1 MNQKLF
7 DYQCY
12 LNLLLT
18 IVLAIIDIR
27 NLFLLIFVILILGL
41 NFFFSKTKN
50 FYECTASVIS
60 LLSSTLFMQILVN
73 CVNFLNHQKILSQ
86 TFLASIYL
94 ILLLMLYLPTVLKF
108 FPSLKTPIFQLISIQ
123 GLLLPAIL
131 IKSID
136 LYGSTTLLSTLV
148 QSRFFLALA
157 LLIVVPFILKSW
169 AIKNLNFKM
178 VANLL
183 IVIVVMLLLIWFA
196 FFNSL
201 ANFGQNLS
209 EILWEWKN
217 NLTLYNFTL
226 DRVNW
231 VLEAAL
237 FEEIIRVLDIIV
249 LLKLFP
255 KQKFRITL
263 TIFASAILFALP
275 HSLYLHAGSPIN
287 YVVGEVIFTFIGGL
301 MYACL
306 YLYSGKIYLLMV
318 VHFLVDFIVLA
329 EPQLTA
335 FNVGPL
341 LTESTL
347 GLVVRCLVEL
357 VPVLLLTIFTD
368 HDKLEKNLNQLVN
381 ADPVK

>member
-1 MNQKLF
+1 MAIF
-7 DYQCY
+7 
-12 LNLLLT
+12 LT
-18 IVLAIIDIR
+18 FIDSR
-27 NLFLLIFVILILGL
+27 NLFLLISVILIFGL
-41 NFFFSKTKN
+41 NFFLSKTKN
-50 FYECTASVIS
+50 PYECTTSVIS
-60 LLSSTLFMQILVN
+60 LLSPILFIQILVN
-73 CVNFLNHQKILSQ
+73 CVNFLNQQKVLSQ
-86 TFLASIYL
+86 TFLASVYL

-136 LYGSTTLLSTLV
+136 LYGSTTLLLTLV
-148 QSRFFLALA
+148 QGRFFLALA
-157 LLIVVPFILKSW
+157 LLIVVPMILKSW
-169 AIKNLNFKM
+169 DLSNLNFKM
-178 VANLL
+178 STKLL
-183 IVIVVMLLLIWFA
+183 ILIAMILLLIWFA

-231 VLEAAL
+231 AVEASL

-249 LLKLFP
+249 LLKLFS

-275 HSLYLHAGSPIN
+275 HSLYLRAGSPIN

-335 FNVGPL
+335 FNVGLL

-357 VPVLLLTIFTD
+357 VPVLLLTIFTS
-368 HDKLEKNLNQLVN
+368 HDKVKKNLNQLINV
-381 ADPVK
+381 DPVK

>member
-1 MNQKLF
+1 M
-7 DYQCY
+7 
-12 LNLLLT
+12 
-18 IVLAIIDIR
+18 
-27 NLFLLIFVILILGL
+27 
-41 NFFFSKTKN
+41 
-50 FYECTASVIS
+50 
-60 LLSSTLFMQILVN
+60 
-73 CVNFLNHQKILSQ
+73 
-86 TFLASIYL
+86 
-94 ILLLMLYLPTVLKF
+94 
-108 FPSLKTPIFQLISIQ
+108 
-123 GLLLPAIL
+123 
-131 IKSID
+131 
-136 LYGSTTLLSTLV
+136 
-148 QSRFFLALA
+148 
-157 LLIVVPFILKSW
+157 
-169 AIKNLNFKM
+169 
-178 VANLL
+178 
-183 IVIVVMLLLIWFA
+183 
-196 FFNSL
+196 

-231 VLEAAL
+231 AVEAAL

-249 LLKLFP
+249 LLKLFS

-275 HSLYLHAGSPIN
+275 HSLYLRASSPIN

-306 YLYSGKIYLLMV
+306 YLYSRKIYLLMV

-357 VPVLLLTIFTD
+357 VPVLLLTIFTS
-368 HDKLEKNLNQLVN
+368 HDKVEKNLNQLVN
-381 ADPVK
+381 VDHVK

>member
-169 AIKNLNFKM
+169 AIKNLNFKI

-231 VLEAAL
+231 AVEAAL

-275 HSLYLHAGSPIN
+275 HSLYLRAGSPIN

>member
-1 MNQKLF
+1 
-7 DYQCY
+7 
-12 LNLLLT
+12 
-18 IVLAIIDIR
+18 
-27 NLFLLIFVILILGL
+27 
-41 NFFFSKTKN
+41 
-50 FYECTASVIS
+50 
-60 LLSSTLFMQILVN
+60 
-73 CVNFLNHQKILSQ
+73 
-86 TFLASIYL
+86 
-94 ILLLMLYLPTVLKF
+94 
-108 FPSLKTPIFQLISIQ
+108 
-123 GLLLPAIL
+123 
-131 IKSID
+131 
-136 LYGSTTLLSTLV
+136 
-148 QSRFFLALA
+148 
-157 LLIVVPFILKSW
+157 
-169 AIKNLNFKM
+169 
-178 VANLL
+178 
-183 IVIVVMLLLIWFA
+183 MLLLIWFA

-201 ANFGQNLS
+201 ANFGQNFS

-231 VLEAAL
+231 AVEAAL
-237 FEEIIRVLDIIV
+237 FEEIIRVLDIIA
-249 LLKLFP
+249 LLKLFS

-275 HSLYLHAGSPIN
+275 HSLYLRAGSHIN

-335 FNVGPL
+335 FNVGLL

-357 VPVLLLTIFTD
+357 VPVLLLTIFTS
-368 HDKLEKNLNQLVN
+368 HDKVEKNLNQLINV
-381 ADPVK
+381 DPVK